1 MLRPGTKLRR
11 RCELDQPESDPN
23 TYRVVCLNFD
33 ADGGELGVGSGQG
46 DVGVGDDWAG
56 GDMGPM
62 SLLFVMVHMLLDII
76 M

>member
-1 MLRPGTKLRR
+1 MAPNAEDVVNWTSLSLS
-11 RCELDQPESDPN
+11 EPN
-23 TYRVVCLNFD
+23 TYGVVCLNVD